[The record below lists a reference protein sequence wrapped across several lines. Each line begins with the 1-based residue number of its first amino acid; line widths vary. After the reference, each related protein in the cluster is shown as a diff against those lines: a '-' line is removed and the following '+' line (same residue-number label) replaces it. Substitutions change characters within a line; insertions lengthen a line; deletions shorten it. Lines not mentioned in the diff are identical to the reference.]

1 VSHDL
6 DLENAVL
13 RNLLAHTTRAYERQ
27 MEELHAEKELAQTT
41 LASIGDGVITT
52 DSDGSVRYLNGV
64 AADLTGWSADEAR
77 GRALGTVFHLVS
89 EASGDRLEI
98 PAAAHLPAGHR
109 VHFREPTLLV
119 RRDGQRFAVES
130 SSAPIRDPEGR
141 SIGLVIVFQD
151 VSDRR
156 LLSLQLAHQA
166 THDPLTGLVNRSA
179 FDGYLERTLAGI
191 RGGRVPGDAVALAYV
206 DLDQFK
212 VVNDTSGHSAGDELL
227 RGVAMLLRDL
237 VRESDVVAR
246 LGGDEFGVLLGDC
259 PLPAARGRVDELHER
274 LQAFRFH
281 WEGRAF
287 PLGASVGLVPVDDR
301 FASVADLLSAA
312 DHACYVAKEK
322 GGARIQVYHPEDAEF
337 VRRHG
342 EMEWVLRIQRTLED
356 GGFRLFSQ
364 EILPLAAARGGSA
377 GDGPAGSGRTAAV
390 GPAAAGGGRQL
401 AFEVLLRMVDG
412 DGELHQGTSDL
423 IRAAERYGLMRRL
436 DRWVVEHAL
445 GELGG
450 LPPAVRSRLAICSLN
465 LSALSLGDEE
475 FLDFLEDAVGD
486 AGFDPS
492 PLCFEI
498 TETAAIENLPQAR
511 RLIRHLGRRGCRF
524 ALDDFGAGMASYGY
538 LRDLRV
544 DFVKIAGKF
553 ITDMVA
559 DSLDRAMVESIHQ
572 IAHLMGI
579 ATIGECVA
587 SRAALDLLR
596 EIGVDYAQGNWIAP
610 PRPLGELSTA
620 A

>member
-1 VSHDL
+1 MTHDL

-27 MEELHAEKELAQTT
+27 MEELFAEKELAQTT
-41 LASIGDGVITT
+41 LASIGDGVVTT
-52 DSDGSVRYLNGV
+52 DAEGRVRYLNGV
-64 AADLTGWSADEAR
+64 AVDLTGWSVDEAR
-77 GRALGTVFHLVS
+77 GRALGEVFHLVS
-89 EASGDRLEI
+89 ESSGDRLEI
-98 PAAAHLPAGHR
+98 PVAAHLPAGHR
-109 VHFREPTLLV
+109 VHLMEPTLLV

-179 FDGYLERTLAGI
+179 FDGYLERTLGRMRGRRAAGE
-191 RGGRVPGDAVALAYV
+191 AVALAYI

-227 RGVAMLLRDL
+227 RRVAMLLRDL
-237 VRESDVVAR
+237 VRENDVVAR
-246 LGGDEFGVLLGDC
+246 LGGDEFGVLLTDC
-259 PLPAARGRVDELHER
+259 PLPAARGRVAELHDR
-274 LQAFRFH
+274 LQAFRFQ
-281 WEGRAF
+281 WEGSVF
-287 PLGASVGLVPVDDR
+287 PLGASIGLVPVHDR

-322 GGARIQVYHPEDAEF
+322 GGSRIQVYHPEDAEF

-342 EMEWVLRIQRTLED
+342 EMEWVVRIQKTLED

-364 EILPLAAARGGSA
+364 EILPLAAPARP
-377 GDGPAGSGRTAAV
+377 D
-390 GPAAAGGGRQL
+390 GGRPL
-401 AFEVLLRMVDG
+401 AFEVLLRMVNDG
-412 DGELHQGTSDL
+412 GELHQGTSDF

-445 GELGG
+445 GELGRM
-450 LPPAVRSRLAICSLN
+450 PPPVRSRLGICSLN

-475 FLDFLEDAVGD
+475 FLDFLEGAVGD

-524 ALDDFGAGMASYGY
+524 ALDDFGSGMASYGY
-538 LRDLRV
+538 LRDLKV

-553 ITDMVA
+553 VTDMVA

-587 SRAALDLLR
+587 SRAALEILR

-610 PRPLGELSTA
+610 PRPLAEMATA